1 MPAVV
6 LKGTLL
12 KNGLDVTTQC
22 AEKPDTDRG
31 QASLT
36 DRRQVVKIADLNRI
50 PMDALSYPWQCYIPK
65 MQQWARVDHSGMLP
79 SDAQFVRIDTKLTA
93 VSILQSLANLKGVS
107 IGHATQDDLEF
118 ITCFAALTCVRLV
131 TPRITSLAPLGAL
144 ARLAAL
150 ELDDPPTLAG
160 LYKLVGLK
168 CLVLRHFRRIKS
180 LAPVGILSGLRAI
193 SMSTIPSWDASRRCL
208 EIESLE
214 PLSQLPELESLCLI
228 GVKPLDGRLDPL
240 QRLTHLKYLHISH
253 EFQFQ
258 LEDYAALARALPNA
272 SGHCLLPYYL
282 IPQLSLRCKRCGGDI
297 VFLTGPRRRT
307 RRQLC
312 PICDEQKLSE
322 HERQWRDTMK
332 HH

>member
-1 MPAVV
+1 
-6 LKGTLL
+6 
-12 KNGLDVTTQC
+12 
-22 AEKPDTDRG
+22 
-31 QASLT
+31 
-36 DRRQVVKIADLNRI
+36 
-50 PMDALSYPWQCYIPK
+50 MDALSYPGEFYIPK
-65 MQQWARVDHSGMLP
+65 APHWARLGRSKIPPPG
-79 SDAQFVRIDTKLTA
+79 AQFVRIDTKLTA
-93 VSILQSLANLKGVS
+93 VSVLETVTNLKGVS

-118 ITCFAALTCVRLV
+118 ITRFAALTCVRLMM
-131 TPRITSLAPLGAL
+131 PRIASLAPLRAL
-144 ARLAAL
+144 AHLAAL

-160 LYKLVGLK
+160 LDQLVDLK

-180 LAPVGILSGLRAI
+180 LEPVGTLSGLRAI

-208 EIESLE
+208 EVESLE
-214 PLSQLPELESLCLI
+214 PLSELADLESLCLI

-240 QRLTHLKYLHISH
+240 QRLTNLKYLHLSH

-258 LEDYAALARALPNA
+258 LEDYAALARALPHA

-282 IPQLSLRCKRCGGDI
+282 IPQLSLRCKRCGGDM
-297 VFLTGPRRRT
+297 VFLTGPRPRT

-322 HERQWRDTMK
+322 HDRQWRDTMK